1 MGIQVQGCGLVLLLV
16 LLFFF
21 VRQKRV
27 GLYTERIFFITLM
40 IAIGCLSLDIFT
52 IYAIKA
58 RAYIPQILLDFICK
72 SYLVSLVW
80 MGYRALVYVLCD
92 ISREAVLQKC
102 IRVTKVVLM
111 IGSIVIYCIP
121 IYYHT
126 DANFIY
132 TYGPSVILTYL
143 FALPFVVA
151 TIIITVKSKRVIAR
165 RKIAV
170 NVWLAFWLAA
180 AIIQFLNNR
189 FLLVGYGISL
199 GMVVL
204 FVAFENPESNIDRS
218 YGCFHAHALTR
229 YLDECYS
236 TGRKLSIMFLSM
248 ASEYEEYM
256 ERTRMDQ
263 ALLEIIGFLQKKKN
277 VKVFKL
283 MDQDLVAVFEDM
295 SQMNSA
301 FQEIQDYFYRKQ
313 FYPDADP
320 VTLDFDF
327 PKSVFVLVPDSLVI
341 KNSAELMI
349 LFQYQKTNCS
359 NELRTQVCYANEL
372 LLEEIREKAE
382 TKKEIL
388 QAIDEDRIEVFY
400 QPIYSTKKK
409 KYLSAE
415 ALVRIRKEDG
425 TMLSP
430 GMFIPVAEETGLIKQ
445 VGEIVFEKVCECLSE
460 KKVQQLGIEYIEVN
474 MSVVQFELRN
484 LAERYIKIMK
494 RHDVDPKYIN
504 LEITETGSIQAKQN
518 MLENMHRLIKYGV
531 SFSLDDFG
539 NGQSNL
545 DYMIDMPVKIV
556 KLDMLMTQSYFKNIK
571 AKSVVQA
578 VTNMVH
584 NMQLK
589 MVAEG
594 VETKEQLDEM
604 ERLGIEYIQGYFFS
618 KPVDKEEF
626 MSFLSKNFEKSV

>member
-52 IYAIKA
+52 IYAIRNSA
-58 RAYIPQILLDFICK
+58 FIPKILLDFICK
-72 SYLVSLVW
+72 SYLVSLIW
-80 MGYRALVYVLCD
+80 MGYRAMVYVLCD
-92 ISREAVLQKC
+92 ISWDAVFKRK
-102 IRVTKVVLM
+102 IRATRIAVY
-111 IGSIVIYCIP
+111 IGSLIVYVCP
-121 IYYHT
+121 IYYHIEV
-126 DANFIY
+126 NSIY
-132 TYGPSVILTYL
+132 TYGLSVILTYL
-143 FALPFVVA
+143 FAIPFIIA
-151 TIIITVKSKRVIAR
+151 TIIITVKSKQVLTI

-170 NVWLAFWLAA
+170 NVWLTFWLVA

-189 FLLVGYGISL
+189 LLLVGYGIAL

-204 FVAFENPESNIDRS
+204 FIALENPESNINRS
-218 YGCFHAHALTR
+218 YGCFHAHALIR
-229 YLDECYS
+229 YLDECY
-236 TGRKLSIMFLSM
+236 TANKKLSIMFLSM
-248 ASEYEEYM
+248 SSDYEEYM
-256 ERTRMDQ
+256 ERERLER
-263 ALLEIIGFLQKKKN
+263 ALLEIIRFLQKKKN

-301 FQEIQDYFYRKQ
+301 FQEIQDDFYRKQ

-320 VTLDFDF
+320 LIPEFDF
-327 PKSVFVLVPDSLVI
+327 PKSVFVLVPDSLVL

-349 LFQYQKTNCS
+349 LFEYQKANCS
-359 NELRTQVCYANEL
+359 NELRTQVCYVNEL

-382 TKKEIL
+382 TKKEIM
-388 QAIDEDRIEVFY
+388 QAIDEERIEVFY
-400 QPIYSTKKK
+400 QPIYSTQWK
-409 KYLSAE
+409 KYVSAE
-415 ALVRIRKEDG
+415 ALVRIRKKDG
-425 TMLSP
+425 TLLPP

-460 KKVQQLGIEYIEVN
+460 NKVQQLGIEYIEVN

-494 RHDVDPKYIN
+494 RYNVDPKHIN

-518 MLENMHRLIKYGV
+518 MLENMQRLIKYGV

-556 KLDMLMTQSYFKNIK
+556 KLDMLMTQSYFENMK

-578 VTNMVH
+578 VTHMVH
-584 NMQLK
+584 NMQLE

-604 ERLGIEYIQGYFFS
+604 ERLGIDYIQGYFFS
-618 KPVDKEEF
+618 KPVDKDEF
-626 MSFLSKNFEKSV
+626 ITLLQENF

>member
-1 MGIQVQGCGLVLLLV
+1 M
-16 LLFFF
+16 
-21 VRQKRV
+21 
-27 GLYTERIFFITLM
+27 
-40 IAIGCLSLDIFT
+40 
-52 IYAIKA
+52 
-58 RAYIPQILLDFICK
+58 
-72 SYLVSLVW
+72 
-80 MGYRALVYVLCD
+80 
-92 ISREAVLQKC
+92 
-102 IRVTKVVLM
+102 
-111 IGSIVIYCIP
+111 
-121 IYYHT
+121 
-126 DANFIY
+126 
-132 TYGPSVILTYL
+132 
-143 FALPFVVA
+143 
-151 TIIITVKSKRVIAR
+151 
-165 RKIAV
+165 
-170 NVWLAFWLAA
+170 
-180 AIIQFLNNR
+180 
-189 FLLVGYGISL
+189 
-199 GMVVL
+199 
-204 FVAFENPESNIDRS
+204 
-218 YGCFHAHALTR
+218 
-229 YLDECYS
+229 
-236 TGRKLSIMFLSM
+236 
-248 ASEYEEYM
+248 
-256 ERTRMDQ
+256 
-263 ALLEIIGFLQKKKN
+263 
-277 VKVFKL
+277 
-283 MDQDLVAVFEDM
+283 
-295 SQMNSA
+295 
-301 FQEIQDYFYRKQ
+301 
-313 FYPDADP
+313 
-320 VTLDFDF
+320 
-327 PKSVFVLVPDSLVI
+327 I

-359 NELRTQVCYANEL
+359 NELRTQVCYVNEL

-460 KKVQQLGIEYIEVN
+460 NKVQQLGIEYIEVN